1 MAKIEEHLIVIK
13 LSKLVKENS
22 KSKNS
27 IADQLT
33 AETMTNLEQLV
44 QELLGDNLVVE
55 IEN

>member
-22 KSKNS
+22 KLKSS

-33 AETMTNLEQLV
+33 AETMSNLEQLV

>member
-22 KSKNS
+22 KSKSS

-33 AETMTNLEQLV
+33 AETMSNLEQLV

>member
-22 KSKNS
+22 KSKKS

>member
-22 KSKNS
+22 KSKSS

-33 AETMTNLEQLV
+33 AETMANLEQLV